1 MTDVFPACVFSAF
14 RKLGVKKWHIA
25 RVAGFG
31 DYALSRHLRL
41 GFLSNELPIRLAYYA
56 AFALCLENVD
66 NITDFVRKSDV
77 ELSEA
82 RQEKRA
88 DIAAK
93 ITTVAEADYIRS
105 WVDWSDTVLSSA
117 EAADEVD
124 T

>member
-41 GFLSNELPIRLAYYA
+41 GFLSNELPVRLAYYA
-56 AFALCLENVD
+56 AFALCLENVE
-66 NITDFVRKSDV
+66 NITEFVRKSDA

-88 DIAAK
+88 EIATK
-93 ITTVAEADYIRS
+93 ISTVAEADYIKS
-105 WVDWSDTVLSSA
+105 WADWAETVLSPA
-117 EAADEVD
+117 EAVD
-124 T
+124 DVDD